1 MRKITWK
8 RRNAMIQA
16 AIPIMI
22 AHWRNQYNIDYLDRW
37 WNKNLPQY
45 AGSGLGKGTSREK
58 AKKRFW
64 HDVSKIAANQ
74 YTIGDKD
81 HEEQN

>member
-22 AHWRNQYNIDYLDRW
+22 AHWRNQYSIDYLDRW
-37 WNKNLPQY
+37 WNENISRY
-45 AGSGLGKGTSREK
+45 AGSSIGGNGTNREN

-74 YTIGDKD
+74 YTIG
-81 HEEQN
+81 ERS